1 MAAQKRS
8 AAPAKQRKTTTPKRT
23 ARPPTENTEPT
34 GSLLAQIADLA
45 ESMTTGAVE
54 LARAGST
61 IPLMLT
67 DNWLT
72 ATWRKSLDPERLE
85 AMTEAGRFLHDAREV
100 AGLNLRDLARAVG
113 LRDTELLE
121 EVEAGR
127 ATLPF
132 TMILR
137 IASLVARHDPLPF
150 ILRFVRTYNPAL
162 EHSLEEL
169 GLNELPRY
177 YERERSFVNLYRKHD
192 ILRELE
198 DGQFQRFL
206 DYVDGAVDFVVSVMM
221 DAAAREHLPPPKRAA
236 TGKRQSRQRR

>member
-1 MAAQKRS
+1 MAAEKRGAAAAKRRKA
-8 AAPAKQRKTTTPKRT
+8 AAPKRIAKPPAAAT
-23 ARPPTENTEPT
+23 AEPT
-34 GSLLAQIADLA
+34 GSMLAQIADLA
-45 ESMTTGAVE
+45 ESMATGAVE

-72 ATWRKSLDPERLE
+72 AAWRKSLDPERLE
-85 AMTEAGRFLHDAREV
+85 AMTEAGRFLRDAREV
-100 AGLNLRDLARAVG
+100 AGLNLRDLATAVG

-150 ILRFVRTYNPAL
+150 ILQFVRTYNPAM

-177 YERERSFVNLYRKHD
+177 YERERRFVNVYRKHD
-192 ILRELE
+192 ILREFDDEHFRL
-198 DGQFQRFL
+198 FL
-206 DYVDGAVDFVVSVMM
+206 DYVDGAVDFIVALVE
-221 DAAAREHLPPPKRAA
+221 DNAERDTDRHP
-236 TGKRQSRQRR
+236 TGVRRQKRQQR

>member
-1 MAAQKRS
+1 MAAQKRTTAVAKRRK
-8 AAPAKQRKTTTPKRT
+8 AAPPKRAAKPPATT
-23 ARPPTENTEPT
+23 AEHT
-34 GSLLAQIADLA
+34 GSLLAQLADLA
-45 ESMTTGAVE
+45 ESMATGAVE

-85 AMTEAGRFLHDAREV
+85 AMAEAGRFLHDAREV
-100 AGLNLRDLARAVG
+100 AGLNLRDLASAVG

-150 ILRFVRTYNPAL
+150 ILQFVRTYNPAL

-177 YERERSFVNLYRKHD
+177 YERERRFVNIYRKHD
-192 ILRELE
+192 ILREL
-198 DGQFQRFL
+198 DDDRFQRFL
-206 DYVDGAVDFVVSVMM
+206 DYVDGAVGFTVGVMT
-221 DAAAREHLPPPKRAA
+221 DAAPERHSPPG
-236 TGKRQSRQRR
+236 TGKHRSRQRH